1 MPRRFPSVLIAAT
14 AAFVLAL
21 LVSGA
26 IHVPGRNNG
35 SSSPTSAAPAAS
47 GAAAERLASAPPP
60 ADPPLP
66 VAGGVAAPH
75 LPKSLTI
82 PSFADIAAA
91 ALPGVVSIT
100 STGVASERAQGQLPG
115 GDPFEFFFGPRGR
128 RGPGGD
134 QPRQRRQVAAGS
146 GFLISDTGWVLTNNH
161 VVNGAS
167 RIEVT
172 LTSREVLT
180 AKLVGTDPAIDV
192 ALLKVDADRKLPA
205 LALGDSDHIRV
216 GDPVMAIGNPLR
228 FAGTVTVGVLSAKG
242 RRGISDD
249 PTAASLQDLLQTD
262 AAINFGNSGGPL
274 LNSSAE
280 VIGIN
285 TAMIQPAQNI
295 GFAVAINSVRQ
306 ILPQLEKTGKVA
318 RGMLGVRIGPV
329 DQDIEK
335 AFKLTSLDGAFVE
348 SVDAGKPADRAG
360 IKPGDTIVDV
370 DGIAV
375 KEPRD
380 LINHVSTLPPGAS
393 VRVGLIRDGRR
404 MNVTATLVRLQ
415 AEGSG
420 EEETPSPAGS
430 SSRMGRGERLG
441 VSLTELTPE
450 IQQEI
455 GARGDVRGVVV
466 ADVHAGS
473 PAEDQGLA
481 PGDVI
486 TEINGVRVSTIA
498 QFRPELDKVKPG
510 GYVRLYVR
518 RFGQQEVAR
527 FVIIKTG

>member
-1 MPRRFPSVLIAAT
+1 MSARRFPNLLIASL
-14 AAFVLAL
+14 AALVLGL
-21 LVSGA
+21 ILSGSIRITPRTDGTTSGA
-26 IHVPGRNNG
+26 VSSSVAPVAAVPGPN
-35 SSSPTSAAPAAS
+35 
-47 GAAAERLASAPPP
+47 
-60 ADPPLP
+60 
-66 VAGGVAAPH
+66 

-100 STGVASERAQGQLPG
+100 STGVATENADQQMPG
-115 GDPFEFFFGPRGR
+115 GDLFDFFFGPRGR
-128 RGPGGD
+128 RGPQA

-146 GFLISDTGWVLTNNH
+146 GFIISDNGWVLTNNH
-161 VVNGAS
+161 VVSGANK
-167 RIEVT
+167 IQVT
-172 LTSREVLT
+172 LTDREVYT

-192 ALLKVDADRKLPA
+192 ALLKVDAGKKLPA
-205 LALGDSDHIRV
+205 LALGDSERTRV

-249 PTAASLQDLLQTD
+249 PTTASLQDLLQTD

-274 LNSSAE
+274 LNAGAE

-295 GFAVAINSVRQ
+295 GFAVAINSVKQ
-306 ILPQLEKTGKVA
+306 ILPQLEKSGKVE

-360 IKPGDTIVDV
+360 IKPGDTIVQVEDTP
-370 DGIAV
+370 IR
-375 KEPRD
+375 EPRD
-380 LINHVSTLPPGAS
+380 LINRVSVLPPGAH
-393 VRVGLIRDGRR
+393 VKLTLVRDGRR
-404 MNVTATLVRLQ
+404 MTVTATLARFQV
-415 AEGSG
+415 EGS
-420 EEETPSPAGS
+420 EETEPTTGGGADEAK
-430 SSRMGRGERLG
+430 GERLG
-441 VSLTELTPE
+441 ITLTELSPGVRRE
-450 IQQEI
+450 LGIRGEI
-455 GARGDVRGVVV
+455 GGVVV
-466 ADVHAGS
+466 TNVRETS
-473 PAEDQGLA
+473 PAADQGLA

-486 TEINGVRVSTIA
+486 TELNGTPVTSVS
-498 QFRPELDKVKPG
+498 QFRTELAKVPSG

-518 RFGQQEVAR
+518 RFQPQEVSR

>member
-1 MPRRFPSVLIAAT
+1 MSARRFPN
-14 AAFVLAL
+14 L
-21 LVSGA
+21 LVAALAALVLGLVLSGSIRITPRSEA
-26 IHVPGRNNG
+26 TSNG
-35 SSSPTSAAPAAS
+35 APVSSAPPAEAPASAAAAPA
-47 GAAAERLASAPPP
+47 
-60 ADPPLP
+60 
-66 VAGGVAAPH
+66 VAAPN
-75 LPKSLTI
+75 LSKSLTI

-100 STGVASERAQGQLPG
+100 STGVATESAQEQPPF

-128 RGPGGD
+128 RGPQG

-161 VVNGAS
+161 VVAGAS
-167 RIEVT
+167 KIQVT
-172 LTSREVLT
+172 LTNREVYT

-192 ALLKVDADRKLPA
+192 ALLKVDAGKKLPA
-205 LALGDSDHIRV
+205 LALGDSERTRV

-249 PTAASLQDLLQTD
+249 PTTASIQDLLQTD

-274 LNSSAE
+274 LNAGAE

-295 GFAVAINSVRQ
+295 GFAVAINSVKQ
-306 ILPQLEKTGKVA
+306 ILPQLEKSGKVE

-329 DQDIEK
+329 DQDIEQ
-335 AFKLTSLDGAFVE
+335 AFKLPSLDGAFVE

-360 IKPGDTIVDV
+360 IKPGDTIVQVEDT
-370 DGIAV
+370 AV
-375 KEPRD
+375 QEPRD
-380 LINHVSTLPPGAS
+380 LINRVSAMPPGS
-393 VRVGLIRDGRR
+393 RVNLTLVREGRR
-404 MNVTATLVRLQ
+404 MTVTATLAKFEIAG
-415 AEGSG
+415 AEEPERESGGSG
-420 EEETPSPAGS
+420 PEAA
-430 SSRMGRGERLG
+430 RGERLG
-441 VSLTELTPE
+441 ISLAELSAGVR
-450 IQQEI
+450 QEI

-466 ADVHAGS
+466 TNVRDGS
-473 PAEDQGLA
+473 PAGDQGLA

-486 TEINGVRVSTIA
+486 TEINGTPVTSIS
-498 QFRPELDKVKPG
+498 QFRSELSKIKSGDYVK
-510 GYVRLYVR
+510 LYVR
-518 RFGQQEVAR
+518 RFEPQEISR